1 MKKGLV
7 LEGGALRGLFSAGVT
22 DVLAE
27 AGIEFDGMVGVSA
40 GAAFGCN
47 VKSRQP
53 GRALRYNQR
62 LAHDWRYCSLRSL
75 LTTGDI
81 FGAEYA
87 YHYMPRHIDIF
98 DERAFE
104 ENPMEFWAVCTDVG
118 SGRAHYQRLDRVDDE
133 CLEYIRA
140 SASMPLVS
148 RIVRINGKKL
158 LDGGV
163 ADSIP
168 LKFFQRQGYG
178 RNLVVL
184 TQPDG
189 YRKEPNR
196 LMPLMRLS
204 LRHHPKMIRA
214 IANRHLMYNAQL
226 DYVRQQ
232 EREGNTLVIRPDA
245 KLPISHISH
254 DPEEMQRTYDAGVA
268 VAKRQIDKI
277 RSFLGRE

>member
-22 DVLAE
+22 DVLTE

>member
-22 DVLAE
+22 DVLTE

-254 DPEEMQRTYDAGVA
+254 DPEEMQRTYDAGVE